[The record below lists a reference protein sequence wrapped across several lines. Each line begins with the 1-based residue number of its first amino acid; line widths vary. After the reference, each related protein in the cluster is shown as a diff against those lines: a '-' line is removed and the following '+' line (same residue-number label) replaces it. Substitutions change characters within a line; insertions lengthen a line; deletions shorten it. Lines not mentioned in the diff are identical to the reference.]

1 MGPVTEVT
9 AVCTTQAHQIEV
21 EDTALAIVR
30 FGSGAVG
37 TILSSTAAFP
47 GFPQRL
53 EITGTEGTVI
63 IEDGQMVRR
72 AFGAGARADGDDG
85 GEDDDGERLGTAS
98 DPAALDV
105 SGHAAQIADLLAAID
120 EGREPA
126 VDGLAGRDALRD
138 RLRRVR
144 VGPHRPHRHPGFMTV
159 TLSGFAD
166 EISPDPREQLATLA
180 AESITHLELR
190 SAWSVNV
197 ADFTGEQLAAFR
209 AVLDDAGVRVSAI
222 GSPIGKIPLGAP
234 LGPELDRMRRIAD
247 IARELGT
254 AIVRVFSF
262 FVPPGEPPQRHRAQV
277 IDRMAALAEIAAGQ
291 GLVLAHENEKEIFGD
306 TPGRCADLIASVNS
320 PALRATFDAANFV
333 QCGVRP
339 FDEAYGLLRP
349 YLVYLQVKDALAATG
364 EVVPAGQG
372 DGQVRET
379 LAALRDSGFEGFVSL
394 EPHLAQAGRYGGF
407 SGPEGFARASQS
419 LKFILNELGI
429 SWR

>member
-1 MGPVTEVT
+1 
-9 AVCTTQAHQIEV
+9 
-21 EDTALAIVR
+21 
-30 FGSGAVG
+30 
-37 TILSSTAAFP
+37 
-47 GFPQRL
+47 
-53 EITGTEGTVI
+53 
-63 IEDGQMVRR
+63 
-72 AFGAGARADGDDG
+72 
-85 GEDDDGERLGTAS
+85 
-98 DPAALDV
+98 
-105 SGHAAQIADLLAAID
+105 
-120 EGREPA
+120 
-126 VDGLAGRDALRD
+126 
-138 RLRRVR
+138 
-144 VGPHRPHRHPGFMTV
+144 MTV

-166 EISPDPREQLATLA
+166 EISPDPRAQLATLA
-180 AESITHLELR
+180 AESITHQELR

-197 ADFTGEQLAAFR
+197 ADFAGEQVAAFR
-209 AVLDDAGVRVSAI
+209 AMLDGAGVRVSAI

-234 LGPELDRMRRIAD
+234 LGPELDRMRRIAGT
-247 IARELGT
+247 ARELGT
-254 AIVRVFSF
+254 TIVRVFSF
-262 FVPPGEPPQRHRAQV
+262 FIPAGERPEQHRTQV
-277 IDRMAALAEIAAGQ
+277 IDRMAALAEVAAEH

-306 TPGRCADLIASVNS
+306 TPGRCTDLIRSVNS

-339 FDEAYGLLRP
+339 FDEAYAVLRP

-407 SGPEGFARASQS
+407 SGPEGFIRAARS